1 MRRPLLAAMFIAV
14 PALAQSRPMLG
25 PADEK
30 AVREYKLTT
39 SGVDK
44 LLSANQRFAEMVL
57 KDPAKQTEKA
67 SPFTA
72 KTLDESVKRI
82 EAVPETRAVLK
93 KVGLSPREYV
103 MGTFAMITA
112 AMWSAMI
119 KQYPQAASQM
129 PAEVNRDNLKFID
142 THPEIVEKWQGMWEG
157 AGRQGKRA
165 AKAPDETEGEPK
177 SK

>member
-1 MRRPLLAAMFIAV
+1 MRWTPLAVLFIAV
-14 PALAQSRPMLG
+14 PALAQSRPAVG

-44 LLSANQRFAEMVL
+44 LLTANQLFAEMVL
-57 KDPAKQTEKA
+57 KDPAKQAEKA
-67 SPFTA
+67 RPFAARTI
-72 KTLDESVKRI
+72 DESVKRL
-82 EAVPETRAVLK
+82 EAVPGTAAVLK

-103 MGTFAMITA
+103 VGTFAMITA

-119 KQYPQAASQM
+119 KQYAQAASQM

-142 THPEIVEKWQGMWEG
+142 THPEIIEKWQGMWEG

-165 AKAPDETEGEPK
+165 AKAPDESEAQ